1 MVGLLPRILFGAV
14 LAGPPTG
21 VQVQTQGQTTPL
33 TPPEAAYIV
42 GAGDV
47 LEVSVLDQPDA
58 SRSTTVQHNGRFTMP
73 LLGDVEVAGKTV
85 SEIQRLI
92 TELLSKDSVN
102 PRVKVRVREFGS
114 QFVLVLGEVVNP
126 GRRPLRSNPRLVDV
140 LIESGGFRTTASGE
154 ILIQRTGGGTFAS
167 GEKTM
172 RFRLNNSVG
181 MTDADRLNFEL
192 VLKNGD
198 VVTAVSKLEGPISSY
213 DN

>member
-1 MVGLLPRILFGAV
+1 VVGLLPRILFGAL

-21 VQVQTQGQTTPL
+21 VQAQMQRQTAPL

-92 TELLSKDSVN
+92 TELLSKESLVN
-102 PRVKVRVREFGS
+102 PRVEVRVREFGS
-114 QFVLVLGEVVNP
+114 QFALVLGEVVNP
-126 GRRPLRSNPRLVDV
+126 GRRALRSNPRLVDV

-154 ILIQRTGGGTFAS
+154 IAIQRTGGGTFAN

-172 RFRLNNSVG
+172 RFRLNNSAG
-181 MTDADRLNFEL
+181 MTDPDRLNFEL

-198 VVTAVSKLEGPISSY
+198 VVTAISK
-213 DN
+213 

>member
-1 MVGLLPRILFGAV
+1 VVGLLPRILFGVV

-21 VQVQTQGQTTPL
+21 VQVQTQRQTTPL

-58 SRSTTVQHNGRFTMP
+58 SRSTAVQHNGRFTMP

-92 TELLSKDSVN
+92 TELLSKDFLVN
-102 PRVKVRVREFGS
+102 PHVEVRVREFGS
-114 QFVLVLGEVVNP
+114 QFVLVLGEVANP
-126 GRRPLRSNPRLVDV
+126 GRRPLRTNPRLVDV
-140 LIESGGFRTTASGE
+140 LIEAGGFRTTASGE
-154 ILIQRTGGGTFAS
+154 IFIQRTGGGTFAN

-172 RFRLNNSVG
+172 RFRLNNSAG

-198 VVTAVSKLEGPISSY
+198 VVTAVSK
-213 DN
+213 